1 MTAIVKEKEI
11 EVSAEGNLVIDR
23 KLLKEAGLGERLRL
37 LIHEGEIRILSEAAW
52 DPERILE
59 ELAGCLGE
67 EPATEYDFN
76 LEIGGLHEAR

>member
-1 MTAIVKEKEI
+1 MTPMVKEREI
-11 EVSAEGNLVIDR
+11 EISAEGNLVIDR
-23 KLLKEAGLGERLRL
+23 KLLEEAGLGGRLRL
-37 LIHEGEIRILSEAAW
+37 LIHDGEIRILSEAAS

-76 LEIGGLHEAR
+76 LEIGGLYEAR